1 MNEEAGLSQ
10 RTLEGFLN
18 NTVRIRLK
26 SNGKFVN
33 GKLIAVSP
41 DIVLEKNDGRRVGIV
56 RSEAI
61 DVADVD

>member
-10 RTLEGFLN
+10 RTLE
-18 NTVRIRLK
+18 
-26 SNGKFVN
+26 VN

-41 DIVLEKNDGRRVGIV
+41 DILLEKIDGRRVAIT